1 MKYKYILFDLDG
13 TISASAAGIRHSLEK
28 ACEKFGVSG
37 VDFSNYERYIGP
49 PLLDTLRDMCG
60 LPPELWDDAYDAY
73 KDVYTREGRFMNK
86 PYDGIESVLATLRKT
101 GAKLAVCT
109 SKLEATAIAVIEE
122 LGLSGY
128 FDAVCG
134 SNRDST
140 RKDKRDLIP
149 YAVETLGGS
158 RDDLSEAVMLGDTW
172 YDAKG
177 AKECGVDFIACRYGY
192 GNNDDMEK
200 YDPVARA
207 ESTEEIA
214 DILLR

>member
-1 MKYKYILFDLDG
+1 MKYFIDRADHAPAYLQLYRQLRSDI
-13 TISASAAGIRHSLEK
+13 AHEVYPAGSRLPSK
-28 ACEKFGVSG
+28 
-37 VDFSNYERYIGP
+37 R
-49 PLLDTLRDMCG
+49 LL
-60 LPPELWDDAYDAY
+60 
-73 KDVYTREGRFMNK
+73 
-86 PYDGIESVLATLRKT
+86 S
-101 GAKLAVCT
+101 
-109 SKLEATAIAVIEE
+109 EE